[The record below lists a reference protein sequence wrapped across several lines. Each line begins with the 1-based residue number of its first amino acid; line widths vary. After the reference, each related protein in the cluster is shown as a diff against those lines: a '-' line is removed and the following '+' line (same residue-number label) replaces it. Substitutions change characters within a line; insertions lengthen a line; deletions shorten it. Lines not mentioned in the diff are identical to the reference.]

1 MNAPESRAVVAQ
13 AQPTDQAIDLF
24 TARGFDLACRIA
36 KAFSTSDAVP
46 SQFRAVVEKKVNG
59 RFQVVENPAAIGNC
73 IVAIET
79 ARAVGMS
86 ITSVMQQANVIEGK
100 LSWSA
105 QFVIG
110 AINASGRFTPLQF
123 DMVPRGRVRAKYKVK
138 GAWNDDKR
146 GFDFTEK
153 EIEIDDIQCTAW
165 AYARDRGAV
174 TTRKVFGAPVSMK
187 MAVEEGWYGKAG
199 SKWQGEM
206 AHLMLTYR
214 AGAFF
219 GRIHAPDIVMGMGS
233 TAEELRDTIDITP
246 ESSTAVADV
255 APATAPP
262 QRTVEIVERSDPE
275 SHDHRDE
282 PQDAPAPPVK
292 AEEPPKTAEP
302 PAAKAPENDPPW
314 SDELQP
320 SASAPM
326 HGSGFASAG
335 APQSDAATADAA
347 SPGEKQ
353 NLKQRVAAKGVD
365 MRMLLDTIGA
375 TDVPDATLNGL
386 TKEQFKAAKARLA

>member
-246 ESSTAVADV
+246 EASTVVADV
-255 APATAPP
+255 SPATAPP
-262 QRTVEIVERSDPE
+262 QRAAVEIVERGEPE
-275 SHDHRDE
+275 HHE
-282 PQDAPAPPVK
+282 EVQEGPAEPPVK
-292 AEEPPKTAEP
+292 SAEPPKAAEQ

-314 SDELQP
+314 EDEP
-320 SASAPM
+320 PPAAPAASATQEP
-326 HGSGFASAG
+326 
-335 APQSDAATADAA
+335 DAA

>member
-13 AQPTDQAIDLF
+13 PQPTDQAIDLF

-46 SQFRAVVEKKVNG
+46 SQFRAVIEKRG
-59 RFQVVENPAAIGNC
+59 RGGSTLVENPAAIGNC

-105 QFVIG
+105 QFQIG

-123 DMVPRGRVRAKYKVK
+123 DMVPRGRVKAKYKEK
-138 GAWNDDKR
+138 QGWNDAKR
-146 GFDFTEK
+146 GFDFIER
-153 EIEIDDIQCTAW
+153 EVEIDDIQCTAW
-165 AYARDRGAV
+165 AYARERGVV
-174 TTRKVFGAPVSMK
+174 TTRKVMGAPVSMK
-187 MAVEEGWYGKAG
+187 MAVEEGWYGKSG

-206 AHLMLTYR
+206 SVLMLTYR

-219 GRIHAPDIVMGMGS
+219 GRIHAPDIIMGMGQ

-246 ESSTAVADV
+246 ESVTLVAEV

-262 QRTVEIVERSDPE
+262 QRTVEIVERDAPE
-275 SHDHRDE
+275 SHEHHDE
-282 PQDAPAPPVK
+282 HQDAATPPVK
-292 AEEPPKTAEP
+292 AEAPPKTAEQ
-302 PAAKAPENDPPW
+302 PAAKAPDNDPPW
-314 SDELQP
+314 DDEPAPAAEPQP
-320 SASAPM
+320 S
-326 HGSGFASAG
+326 
-335 APQSDAATADAA
+335 ADAA

-365 MRMLLDTIGA
+365 MRMLLDTVGA

>member
-13 AQPTDQAIDLF
+13 PQPTDQAIDLF

-246 ESSTAVADV
+246 EASTVVADV
-255 APATAPP
+255 SPATAPP
-262 QRTVEIVERSDPE
+262 QRAAVEIVERGEPE
-275 SHDHRDE
+275 SHEHHDE
-282 PQDAPAPPVK
+282 HQDAATPPVK
-292 AEEPPKTAEP
+292 AEAPPKTVEP

-314 SDELQP
+314 EDEPAPAAEPQP
-320 SASAPM
+320 S
-326 HGSGFASAG
+326 
-335 APQSDAATADAA
+335 ADAA

-365 MRMLLDTIGA
+365 MRMLLDTVGA
-375 TDVPDATLNGL
+375 SDVPDATLNGL